1 MNTMNRKPL
10 LLAVLLAL
18 CLAASIF
25 AQGGGLFAGILYPK
39 TVYDI
44 AQKDQPPLS
53 IKKRFAKGS
62 ECAQELLFTFR
73 RAGNNFKYDTY
84 LDVFTKKPYP
94 RLVIKTLRITYGGT
108 ERTVMEG
115 ATFAIPKALMPLSM
129 IDSRTHRDEWFTDG
143 EFYFTQGIFMRP
155 LQAGKGFPKIDFQKI
170 FGRKNRSDTSFTLTC
185 TYQFDGEA
193 EQTFTADYTA
203 RSVSGQYIPPFF

>member
-1 MNTMNRKPL
+1 MSEAQKRKPL
-10 LLAVLLAL
+10 LLAALLSL
-18 CLAASIF
+18 CLAASLF
-25 AQGGGLFAGILYPK
+25 AQGGRLFAGILYPK

-94 RLVIKTLRITYGGT
+94 RLVIKTLRA
-108 ERTVMEG
+108 V
-115 ATFAIPKALMPLSM
+115 
-129 IDSRTHRDEWFTDG
+129 
-143 EFYFTQGIFMRP
+143 
-155 LQAGKGFPKIDFQKI
+155 
-170 FGRKNRSDTSFTLTC
+170 
-185 TYQFDGEA
+185 
-193 EQTFTADYTA
+193 
-203 RSVSGQYIPPFF
+203 